1 MTNDTIGT
9 SAPRGPG
16 TQASGDT
23 SAVEAKLDLLLARL
37 DAIEARLEAQ
47 DTGLSAELAQPVRL
61 AMAGMT
67 DEMVVSLVQRV
78 VRLAEVILDPG
89 MMALLERF
97 KDPDVTA
104 TLERVTDPQVLEA
117 IRGLTGALTLVQ
129 SAMTDEMVEGLVK
142 KVSVLG
148 EVVLDPFVL
157 DAIQVLARALKAGQA
172 QYPDVKVPPVGG
184 VFAALRSANDADT
197 RRVFAFALAVAKN
210 LGEEFR

>member
-1 MTNDTIGT
+1 MTNEAIDT
-9 SAPRGPG
+9 SAPRDPG
-16 TQASGDT
+16 TQANAGT
-23 SAVEAKLDLLLARL
+23 SAVEAKLDLLLSRL
-37 DAIEARLEAQ
+37 DAIETRLEAQ
-47 DTGLSAELAQPVRL
+47 DTGLGAELAQPVRL

-67 DEMVVSLVQRV
+67 DDMVVGLVQRV
-78 VRLAEVILDPG
+78 MRLAEVILDPG
-89 MMALLERF
+89 MMALLDRF

-129 SAMTDEMVEGLVK
+129 SAMTDDMVQGLVK

-148 EVVLDPFVL
+148 ELVLDPFVL

-184 VFAALRSANDADT
+184 VFAALRAANDPDT
-197 RRVFAFALAVAKN
+197 RRVLAFALAVAKN